1 MTTPVRESTRPCPS
15 PDPGSVLGR
24 HQRVGRGEH
33 PSFCLLLADD
43 SADAKVDNPRLMAM
57 QGTTDGFKLAEID
70 WKLRGAGDLLGTRQ
84 SGAADGLAEFIS
96 PELVELAQQEA
107 RALYA
112 EDPLLNAPEHALLR
126 QRLVMVYGDDPGA
139 EVS

>member
-1 MTTPVRESTRPCPS
+1 
-15 PDPGSVLGR
+15 
-24 HQRVGRGEH
+24 
-33 PSFCLLLADD
+33 LLLADD

-57 QGTTDGFKLAEID
+57 QSTTDGFKLAEID

>member
-1 MTTPVRESTRPCPS
+1 
-15 PDPGSVLGR
+15 
-24 HQRVGRGEH
+24 
-33 PSFCLLLADD
+33 
-43 SADAKVDNPRLMAM
+43 
-57 QGTTDGFKLAEID
+57 
-70 WKLRGAGDLLGTRQ
+70 
-84 SGAADGLAEFIS
+84 LAEFIS